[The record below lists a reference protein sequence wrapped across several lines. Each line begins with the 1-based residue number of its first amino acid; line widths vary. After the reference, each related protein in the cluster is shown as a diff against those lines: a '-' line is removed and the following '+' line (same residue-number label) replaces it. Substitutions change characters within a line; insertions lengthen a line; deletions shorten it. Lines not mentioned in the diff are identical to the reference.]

1 MKKLLLIF
9 LIPVFS
15 FTQSGDTNGDG
26 FVNLEDLFNVLE
38 NWLQEVN
45 ANDPESIS
53 NIDEMINVVDS
64 LITINRN
71 FDISKN
77 TYFPEG
83 LSSQIINHNLAQ
95 GEYIVPEGKRLYV
108 LNVQSDAGL
117 FVDGL
122 EIMYNVQS
130 GQGNTLGLPIII
142 NSNQSFS
149 AFTPGNTSAS
159 FNGFLVDESS
169 NLEGITTI
177 VEPNTY
183 TVPDNKILFINH
195 YYAGS
200 LSVDNNAV
208 WGLNYLA
215 SDFTFR
221 LPTIVGAGQEVSCG
235 IFGNDDTDCVINGY
249 LVDEDYFSSVSNN
262 NSSNNQ
268 SNSNNSSMNNSTIQ
282 INDSDYFALGDCNY
296 INSLEYGS
304 IVHNPLIGQTFVV
317 TPGKQCGSSVSDA
330 FTITGSVFNNYETR
344 DILWCFSV
352 NDTIA
357 LTNLPVTQYG
367 GATRLYLLENSIAY
381 YDPNIDTDDDSD
393 QFTND
398 GVLQVMWSQSP
409 NEIILIPGNIYGFR
423 ADYSGANIAL
433 QYVDNFQTTETI
445 NNLGIWQN
453 QSPDYEWQL
462 TNYFPMINS
471 LQYYPY
477 GKQIKTF

>member
-9 LIPVFS
+9 LIPIFS
-15 FTQSGDTNGDG
+15 FTQNGDTNGDG

-45 ANDPESIS
+45 ANNPESIS

-83 LSSQIINHNLAQ
+83 LSNQIINYNLAQ

-108 LNVQSDAGL
+108 LNVQCDGGL

-149 AFTPGNTSAS
+149 AFTPGNTNAS

-215 SDFTFR
+215 SVFTFR
-221 LPTIVGAGQEVSCG
+221 LPTMVGAGQEVSCG
-235 IFGNDDTDCVINGY
+235 TFGNDDTNCVINGY
-249 LVDEDYFSSVSNN
+249 LVDENYFSSAST
-262 NSSNNQ
+262 
-268 SNSNNSSMNNSTIQ
+268 SNSNNIQSGLENNTSIQ
-282 INDSDYFALGDCNY
+282 VNDSDYYNLNDCNY
-296 INSLEYGS
+296 VNSLDYGS
-304 IVHNPLIGQTFVV
+304 IVHNALQGLTAVV
-317 TPGKQCGSSVSDA
+317 LPGKQCGSSATSM
-330 FTITGSVFNNYETR
+330 FTFTSSGTNTFDTR
-344 DILWCFSV
+344 DFLWCFSL
-352 NDTIA
+352 NDNIA
-357 LTNLPVTQYG
+357 LTSIPGLNNG
-367 GATRLYLLENSIAY
+367 NATNLYLLEDSLTN
-381 YDPNIDTDDDSD
+381 YDPNTDCEADSD
-393 QFTND
+393 QFIYGSVQPIMNSSLPKE
-398 GVLQVMWSQSP
+398 V
-409 NEIILIPGNIYGFR
+409 ILLPENIYGFR
-423 ADYSGANIAL
+423 MDGSGGSNT
-433 QYVDNFQTTETI
+433 QYMYYGVSIQTTETI
-445 NNLGIWQN
+445 NNLGLWEN
-453 QSPDYEWQL
+453 QYPDYEWQL
-462 TNYFPMINS
+462 TNYFPLIGS
-471 LQYYPY
+471 PSYYPY
-477 GKQIKTF
+477 GKRFKYF